1 MNKEEDQI
9 KRLLESLDRLNKML
23 FLLRGADD
31 VKVN

>member
-1 MNKEEDQI
+1 MSKDEDQI